1 MIQTVL
7 AYLIVALAA
16 AWSLRSFLPRLRAAP
31 AKTELKSE
39 GACENCD
46 CGR

>member
-7 AYLIVALAA
+7 AYVIVAVAA
-16 AWSLRSFLPRLRAAP
+16 AWSLRSFLPRLKPTQVKAAP
-31 AKTELKSE
+31 KSD